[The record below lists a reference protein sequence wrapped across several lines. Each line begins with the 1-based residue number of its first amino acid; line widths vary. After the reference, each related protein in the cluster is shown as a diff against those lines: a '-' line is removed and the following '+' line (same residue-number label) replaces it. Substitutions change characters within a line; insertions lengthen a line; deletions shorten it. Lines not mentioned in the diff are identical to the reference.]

1 MSFIS
6 ALYVHYIHALTLEG
20 LRDKVDLAVRG
31 LMSNLEG
38 EPSGRIDLQGRPFR
52 AKVQDFPEFNDL
64 LNEKDAHFHGLHG
77 LWVQAVVYY
86 PGR

>member
-52 AKVQDFPEFNDL
+52 AKIQDFPEYVSRLTPFM
-64 LNEKDAHFHGLHG
+64 EARAGAGGF
-77 LWVQAVVYY
+77 WVQTVVHY